1 LCAREVLSLTCS
13 LVCEETDGPLR
24 VDAAW
29 PAIATLRDPVF
40 YLSGPPQML
49 TALTVQ
55 LRGRGVFPKD
65 IRTDAWE

>member
-1 LCAREVLSLTCS
+1 
-13 LVCEETDGPLR
+13 

-29 PAIATLRDPVF
+29 PAIEALHDPVF

-49 TALTVQ
+49 AALTTQ
-55 LRGRGVFPKD
+55 LRGRGVSMED